1 MSQYNSAY
9 EVPPLSRL
17 QIRRIAKNV
26 RSIFNITTPML
37 PVVDLLEVLHQFGI
51 NTDIIDDLTW
61 VKQFGINK
69 YAEYN
74 LMSQVI
80 SIKESVYDRAVLGIG
95 RDRFTIAHEIAHAL
109 LLDGSSIKVSRSS
122 NGSSQKCFC
131 DPEWQADCL
140 AGELLVPYDHCKN
153 MSVEDI
159 MHNCGVSRQAALT
172 QMSKF

>member
-17 QIRRIAKNV
+17 QIRHLAKYV
-26 RSIFNITTPML
+26 RNIFNISTPML
-37 PVVDLLEVLHQFGI
+37 PVIDLLEVLHQFGV
-51 NTDIIDDLTW
+51 NEDIVDDVSW
-61 VKQFGINK
+61 EKQFGINK

-74 LMSQVI
+74 LKSKVI
-80 SIKESVYDRAVLGIG
+80 SIKESVYNGAVLGNG

-109 LLDGSSIKVSRSS
+109 LLDGSSVKVSRSLS
-122 NGSSQKCFC
+122 GVNHKCYC

-140 AGELLVPYDHCKN
+140 AGELMVPYHLCKN
-153 MSVEDI
+153 MTVDQI
-159 MHNCGVSRQAALT
+159 MQQCGVSRQAALT